1 MKIYFTTV
9 LTISLIGGII
19 TSLLPEKS
27 NSLKKYI
34 KYVIGLIC
42 TITLISPLTS
52 VLGNITT
59 LQSNINDF
67 FNSNFS
73 QNAIDTSNKLILDT
87 GIEKVSSGIK
97 SVLINKFKIAESNID
112 IDIISDDTDISAI
125 KITKII
131 ITLKGNAT
139 WENSES
145 ISNYL
150 DGLIS
155 CDIEIKKM

>member
-1 MKIYFTTV
+1 MKIYFTTI
-9 LTISLIGGII
+9 LTISLVGGII

-27 NSLKKYI
+27 NSLKKYV

-42 TITLISPLTS
+42 AITLISPLTS
-52 VLGNITT
+52 VLGNITK

-67 FNSNFS
+67 FDSNFS
-73 QNAIDTSNKLILDT
+73 QKAIDTSNNLVLET
-87 GIEKVSSGIK
+87 GIEKVSIGIK
-97 SVLINKFKIAESNID
+97 SVLINKFKIDESNID

-125 KITKII
+125 KIAKII
-131 ITLKGNAT
+131 IILKGNAT

-145 ISNYL
+145 IRNYL